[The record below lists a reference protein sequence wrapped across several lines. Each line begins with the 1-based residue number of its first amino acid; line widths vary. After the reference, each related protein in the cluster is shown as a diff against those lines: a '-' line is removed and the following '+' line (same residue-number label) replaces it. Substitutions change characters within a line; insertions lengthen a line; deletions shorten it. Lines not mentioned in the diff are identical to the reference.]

1 LGKNKSE
8 GKGGLQSKRKACGV
22 PVFAI
27 ACRAMNHKQRLIV
40 LLATIILALML
51 LVPPYSYYRRDE
63 GGGDHA
69 GYGLLSPSS
78 PRIKV
83 VLQPDG
89 LAIDVVSQ
97 PEVYIDISRLF
108 VQCALILV
116 LAVGLYLLVK

>member
-1 LGKNKSE
+1 
-8 GKGGLQSKRKACGV
+8 
-22 PVFAI
+22 
-27 ACRAMNHKQRLIV
+27 MNHKQRLIV

-51 LVPPYSYYRRDE
+51 LVPPYRYYRRDE

-69 GYGLLSPSS
+69 GYGLLFPSS

-83 VLQPDG
+83 VLQSDG

-97 PEVYIDISRLF
+97 PGVYIDISGLF